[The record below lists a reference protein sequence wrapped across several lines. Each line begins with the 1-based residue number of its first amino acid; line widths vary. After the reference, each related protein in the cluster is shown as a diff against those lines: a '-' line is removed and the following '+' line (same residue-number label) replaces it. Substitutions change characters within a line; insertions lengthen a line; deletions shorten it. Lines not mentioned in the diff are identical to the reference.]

1 MRIEFTSRAEDDLVT
16 LYLDGLERFGRA
28 KAESYSQS
36 FTAAFDTLV
45 RFPQAGG
52 ILDGIRP
59 PTRHLIHNAHA
70 IFYEVRG
77 DTILVLRVLHGRMLP
92 DDNL

>member
-1 MRIEFTSRAEDDLVT
+1 MRIEFPSCAADDLVR
-16 LYLDGLERFGRA
+16 LYLEGIERFGPA
-28 KAESYSQS
+28 QAELYSQS
-36 FTAAFDTLV
+36 FAAAFDRLV
-45 RFPQAGG
+45 RFPHAGG
-52 ILDGIRP
+52 QLDGIRL

-77 DTILVLRVLHGRMLP
+77 ESILILRVLHGRMLP